1 MAIKIERN
9 DELRLKGHLLEIR
22 EVNDEVLG
30 GRQGYPMAE
39 VGYKKTL
46 QEVLE
51 CATVSEMDE
60 IAEYIKSE
68 IKRKNERPTN
78 RKVRRTARRVVSE
91 AGFPASGYL
100 NRA

>member
-9 DELRLKGHLLEIR
+9 DELRLKGHLFEIR
-22 EVNDEVLG
+22 EANDNAIG

-51 CATVSEMDE
+51 CASVSEMDE

-68 IKRKNERPTN
+68 IEKKNDRPTN

-91 AGFPASGYL
+91 AGFPASAYL